1 MARGRN
7 APARL
12 SDKDYV
18 ALAEF
23 RHQIRRFL
31 AARAKAARRAGIDPQ
46 QYQVLLVLKAYE
58 KNRPASIREIAEAM
72 LLRHHSAVELV
83 NRMAGHRFVRRRRN
97 QEDRRVVTVEIL
109 PKGEAV
115 LRSLAISNREELTG
129 LGRDLLRA
137 LQAALGE

>member
-1 MARGRN
+1 MTRGKN
-7 APARL
+7 AAAKL
-12 SDKDYV
+12 TDKDYI

-31 AARAKAARRAGIDPQ
+31 AARAKAARLAGIDPQ
-46 QYQVLLVLKAYE
+46 QYQVLLVLKTFD
-58 KNRPASIREIAEAM
+58 KGRTASIREIADAM

-83 NRMAGHRFVRRRRN
+83 DRMARHRFVRRRRS
-97 QEDRRVVTVEIL
+97 QEDRRVVAVEIL

-115 LRSLAISNREELTG
+115 LRSLSISNRAELTS
-129 LGRDLLRA
+129 LGRDLLHA